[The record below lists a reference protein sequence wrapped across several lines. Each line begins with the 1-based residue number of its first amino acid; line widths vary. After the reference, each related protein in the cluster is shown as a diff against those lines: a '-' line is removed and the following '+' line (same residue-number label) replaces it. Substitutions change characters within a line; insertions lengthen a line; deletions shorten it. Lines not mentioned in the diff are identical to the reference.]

1 MKLGPAPCGEPA
13 SPYIRGFS
21 FAPTETP
28 QPAVAPPGGAPSF
41 SGRSKFRTSAT

>member
-21 FAPTETP
+21 FAPTETL
-28 QPAVAPPGGAPSF
+28 QPAVPPPGRAPSSF
-41 SGRSKFRTSAT
+41 GRSKSRTSAT